1 MHGLLFC
8 FQYVP
13 QGHCDFTAHS
23 YSLVWLRNCYIAH
36 AVMRNPGVFSLV
48 WLRNCYIAHAVMRI
62 SQNHPLCSISKKPL
76 LLRWFLIYFA
86 MAPHLSLTA
95 LYLVTISTGMLKIFA
110 TFRIVSICLPVAA
123 AKWWV
128 GPHSLQ
134 QVTNS
139 LAPQVNGFSCLYRRR
154 KGFYPLHSRLPQ
166 PQTWTFFRQT

>member
-62 SQNHPLCSISKKPL
+62 SQNHPLCSISKKA
-76 LLRWFLIYFA
+76 I
-86 MAPHLSLTA
+86 APKMISHL
-95 LYLVTISTGMLKIFA
+95 F
-110 TFRIVSICLPVAA
+110 CN
-123 AKWWV
+123 
-128 GPHSLQ
+128 GP
-134 QVTNS
+134 T
-139 LAPQVNGFSCLYRRR
+139 
-154 KGFYPLHSRLPQ
+154 
-166 PQTWTFFRQT
+166 T